1 MTDLFAVYC
10 SGETEEEEEE
20 KKRKRKGNI
29 DEKLKS

>member
-20 KKRKRKGNI
+20 KKKEKEK
-29 DEKLKS
+29 EKLTRN